1 MAGTMAAVDGAAMDT
16 GTMAA
21 ADGAGE
27 GGMDRAMEAVYG
39 SGLAG
44 ARGGGLL
51 PIGVFPTLTLQLL
64 RTMQLRR

>member
-1 MAGTMAAVDGAAMDT
+1 MAPTMAATEGAAMDT
-16 GTMAA
+16 GTKGV

-44 ARGGGLL
+44 ARGGVLL
-51 PIGVFPTLTLQLL
+51 PIGVFPIRTMQLL
-64 RTMQLRR
+64 RTMQLRQ